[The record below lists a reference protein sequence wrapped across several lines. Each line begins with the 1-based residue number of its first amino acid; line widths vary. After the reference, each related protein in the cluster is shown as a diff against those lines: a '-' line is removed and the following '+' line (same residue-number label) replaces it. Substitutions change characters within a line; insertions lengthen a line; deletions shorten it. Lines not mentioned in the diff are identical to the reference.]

1 MEYLNFKK
9 LMNKHLKDMH
19 SKKKKKK
26 KKTIKSKDM
35 QSITYFLQSRTNSYK
50 QRIN

>member
-9 LMNKHLKDMH
+9 LMTNHLKDMH
-19 SKKKKKK
+19 SKKTKKKR
-26 KKTIKSKDM
+26 IKSKDM